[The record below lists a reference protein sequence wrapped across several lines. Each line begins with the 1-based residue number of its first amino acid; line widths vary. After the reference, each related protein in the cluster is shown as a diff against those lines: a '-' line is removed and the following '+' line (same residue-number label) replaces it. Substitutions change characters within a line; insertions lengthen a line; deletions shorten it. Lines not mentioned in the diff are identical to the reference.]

1 LSLQRVPT
9 EIISPVIHNHI
20 HLSPSTNDIISD
32 GPGIFARERG
42 EGYTAQPLK
51 RTFALYMESD
61 EESDNDNDEPP
72 QHIEDILRTI
82 HSHYPAMNFPQYVEK
97 LKNHGIFYLPTAAHF
112 SVRFYEEKVG
122 MSEGSAYTFQSC
134 VSKSHT
140 KVELAKERRK
150 AKGKKKARA
159 HDSDEN
165 QENVPSSTSDGS
177 F

>member
-1 LSLQRVPT
+1 
-9 EIISPVIHNHI
+9 
-20 HLSPSTNDIISD
+20 
-32 GPGIFARERG
+32 
-42 EGYTAQPLK
+42 
-51 RTFALYMESD
+51 
-61 EESDNDNDEPP
+61 
-72 QHIEDILRTI
+72 
-82 HSHYPAMNFPQYVEK
+82 MNFPQYVEK